1 MGQTPP
7 DFAKVGDQ
15 AKFLHSSKESAPI
28 TYLFQYE
35 DQSGLKQFLE
45 QRLEIKFN
53 LQKRNVSP
61 KKNLILHPETEEKLL
76 RKCQRQFDIWQNAGP
91 HRL

>member
-35 DQSGLKQFLE
+35 DQSGLKQFFE

-61 KKNLILHPETEEKLL
+61 KKPYPSPRNR
-76 RKCQRQFDIWQNAGP
+76 RKTVQKMPASI
-91 HRL
+91 